1 MAKTNVKIATFLWEG
16 KNKQG
21 EIIKGE
27 SNALNISVV
36 KADLRRQNIIPL
48 KVKKKTPPLFSF
60 LKKEISSRDITI
72 VTRQLATMLSAGIP
86 LVQAFELTI
95 RGQNNLGVQN
105 LLSAIK
111 ADVEGGSPFA
121 DAIAKHPRYFNEL
134 YCNLVRAGEQSG
146 SLDIMLTR
154 IATYKEKMESL
165 MAKIRKALVY
175 PAAVIAVAF
184 IVTTILL
191 VFVVPQFEA
200 LFKGFGADLPALTKV
215 VIQLSDFFKQYWIM
229 MFGIIGASIWGLIK
243 AKQKVPAVAHNIDR
257 LLLRLPIIGGIL
269 EKAIIARYARTLATT
284 FSAGLP
290 LVDALKAVAG
300 AAGNIVYGNAIL
312 NICEGV
318 TTGQQLQL
326 SMQTTQL
333 FPPMVIQMVAIGEE
347 SGTLELMLS
356 KVADFY
362 EEEVD
367 NAVDSL
373 SSLLEP
379 LILVIL
385 GVLVGGLVIA
395 MYLPIFKLGSA
406 VR

>member
-1 MAKTNVKIATFLWEG
+1 MAKPELKMETFLWEG

-21 EIIKGE
+21 EIIRGQ
-27 SNALNISVV
+27 SNAFTVSIV
-36 KADLRRQNIIPL
+36 KADLRRQGIVPL

-60 LKKEISSRDITI
+60 LKKQVTPRDITVI
-72 VTRQLATMLSAGIP
+72 TRQLATMLSAGIP
-86 LVQAFELTI
+86 LIQAFELTI

-105 LLSAIK
+105 LLTKIK
-111 ADVEGGSPFA
+111 SDVEAGIPFA
-121 DAIAKHPRYFNEL
+121 DALAKHPQYFNEL
-134 YCNLVRAGEQSG
+134 YFNLVYAGEHSG
-146 SLDIMLTR
+146 SLDIMLAR
-154 IATYKEKMESL
+154 IATYKEKMGSL
-165 MAKIRKALVY
+165 KAKIRKALVY

-200 LFKGFGADLPALTKV
+200 LFKGFGADLPALTRV
-215 VIQLSDFFKQYWIM
+215 VIQMSEFFKKYWLL
-229 MFGIIGASIWGLIK
+229 MFSTLGVAIWGLLK
-243 AKQKVPAVAHNIDR
+243 AQQRIPAVAHGIDR
-257 LLLRLPIIGGIL
+257 LLLRLPVLGNIL
-269 EKAIIARYARTLATT
+269 IKAIIARFARTLATT

-300 AAGNIVYGNAIL
+300 AAGNIVYSKAIL
-312 NICEGV
+312 HIREGV

-326 SMQTTQL
+326 SMQITQL
-333 FPPMVIQMVAIGEE
+333 FPPIVIQMVAIGEE

-379 LILVIL
+379 FILVIL

-406 VR
+406 IQ